1 MVKEAAEFAE
11 SDKKRKEQTIFKN
24 EAQFLLDESNELTT
38 KAKEN
43 SQVDKSIISE
53 IESLSTKLNQQLS
66 NENIEELLTLKK
78 LLEDKVNEL
87 RSLLA
92 KTNS

>member
-1 MVKEAAEFAE
+1 MN
-11 SDKKRKEQTIFKN
+11 N
-24 EAQFLLDESNELTT
+24 EITS

-43 SQVDKSIISE
+43 QQVDKSIISE
-53 IESLSTKLNQQLS
+53 IESLRNKLNQQLS